1 MSNLTKD
8 SVCEEYYPISM
19 EILQSFPKYR
29 PQVDL
34 FIFKEDIAQLY
45 PVAKKNARLTNET
58 VEELH
63 EACKQGILF
72 VSRSDQYIYVDL
84 LAKQAELVLFNSHLL
99 ESEIVQI
106 LFQAL
111 EMRFNN
117 LLEQPLEN
125 YYPPLYKDV
134 MVFCEYL
141 WADPKRIDAFLSKIE
156 IDEFKV
162 SVHGVLSLIVGT
174 WLYFSTNKV
183 PVRKNFERL
192 ALGLLL
198 HNIGLSKVPGHIVY
212 KTSALSKEETEKY
225 QAHVRQAA
233 ILLNKFGATYPATL
247 DAVVQHHE
255 RIDGSGYPGKM
266 AGNKISESGCISIVA
281 NVFVDFLAPRHGV
294 PKLTMSEALAKMA
307 KDNSLPANVT
317 AVLVK
322 GFAEKFVKKAQIKK
336 FING

>member
-1 MSNLTKD
+1 MSNLKTKD

-34 FIFKEDIAQLY
+34 FVFKEDIAQLY
-45 PVAKKNARLTNET
+45 PVAKKNARLTNEI
-58 VEELH
+58 VDELH

-117 LLEQPLEN
+117 LVEQPLES
-125 YYPPLYKDV
+125 YYEPLYKDV
-134 MVFCEYL
+134 MVFCEYI
-141 WADPKRIDAFLSKIE
+141 WKDPKRINAFLPKIA

-174 WLYFSTNKV
+174 WLYFATNKE
-183 PVRKNFERL
+183 PNRKNFERL

-198 HNIGLSKVPGHIVY
+198 HNIGLSKVPVHIVY
-212 KTSALSKEETEKY
+212 KTSPLNKEEAEKY
-225 QAHVRQAA
+225 QAHVRQGAV
-233 ILLNKFGATYPATL
+233 LLNKFGVSYPATL

-255 RIDGSGYPGKM
+255 RIDGSGYPSKM

-294 PKLTMSEALAKMA
+294 PKLTMSEALTKLA
-307 KDNSLPANVT
+307 KDNALPANVT

-322 GFAEKFVKKAQIKK
+322 GFAEKFIQKAK
-336 FING
+336 

>member
-1 MSNLTKD
+1 MSNLKTKD

-34 FIFKEDIAQLY
+34 FVFKEDIAQLY
-45 PVAKKNARLTNET
+45 PVAKKNARLTNEI
-58 VEELH
+58 VDELH

-117 LLEQPLEN
+117 LVEQPLES
-125 YYPPLYKDV
+125 YYEPLYKDV
-134 MVFCEYL
+134 MVFCEYI
-141 WADPKRIDAFLSKIE
+141 WKDPKRINAFLPKIA

-162 SVHGVLSLIVGT
+162 SVH
-174 WLYFSTNKV
+174 
-183 PVRKNFERL
+183 
-192 ALGLLL
+192 
-198 HNIGLSKVPGHIVY
+198 IVY
-212 KTSALSKEETEKY
+212 KTSPLNKEEAEKY
-225 QAHVRQAA
+225 QAHVRQGAV
-233 ILLNKFGATYPATL
+233 LLNKFGVSYPATL

-255 RIDGSGYPGKM
+255 RIDGSGYPSKM

-294 PKLTMSEALAKMA
+294 PKLTMSEALTKLA
-307 KDNSLPANVT
+307 KDNALPANVT

-322 GFAEKFVKKAQIKK
+322 GFAEKFIQKAK
-336 FING
+336 